1 MKSVLQSTKK
11 NRFLLHCFNPAC
23 INKKY
28 SFIKE
33 EGVFMKNVWTIGIL
47 FLFSQSALYCAES
60 FEIKKGAGE
69 EVAHKAFIEAVDL
82 FNSGKTVPDDCFGE
96 SMEPMNNQPALF
108 KNDQNG
114 KLTPVV
120 NGDLGK
126 NFLLEEISSS
136 KLYERRRSKSLNCE
150 SNKKS

>member
-33 EGVFMKNVWTIGIL
+33 EGVFMKNVSIVGIL
-47 FLFSQSALYCAES
+47 FLFSQSALYCTES
-60 FEIKKGAGE
+60 SVIKKGVGE
-69 EVAHKAFIEAVDL
+69 EVAHNAFMGAVDL
-82 FNSGKTVPDDCFGE
+82 FNRGEIIPDDCFGE
-96 SMEPMNNQPALF
+96 SMEPMNNQPVLF
-108 KNDQNG
+108 RSDQNG

-126 NFLLEEISSS
+126 NFLLEGIGSS
-136 KLYERRRSKSLNCE
+136 KLHERRRSKSLNGE